1 MAWAVV
7 VRAASRSW
15 GSSRRPLLELEPGH
29 DGEQVGVAAAL
40 AVAVGRALDVA
51 GAGLDRD
58 QRVGHRAGRVVVEVD
73 PDPDPGR
80 QGGADLADDPGH
92 AGRQAAAVGVAEDHG
107 VGPGGGGRLDH
118 GQGVGR
124 VGGVAVE
131 EVLGVEGGP
140 AAGRHQ
146 VGDRVADHGQ
156 VLVQGGPQ
164 GLVHVQ
170 VPGLADQGDDRGLAV
185 QEGVQVGVVV
195 DPAAGPAGGPER
207 GQGGVAPG
215 QLGGAGEVL
224 GVLGVG
230 AGPAALDDVDA
241 EVVEQ
246 AGHPQLVGHG
256 ELEADL
262 LGAVAQGGVVGLY
275 VVLAGHAGQRGNSWL
290 GARRP
295 VRPSRGSARRGPW
308 WPP

>member
-1 MAWAVV
+1 MVGREVGQLGDGVGGGGEGGQPVLGQQLEA
-7 VRAASRSW
+7 
-15 GSSRRPLLELEPGH
+15 PLELEAGD

-51 GAGLDRD
+51 GAGLHRD
-58 QRVGHRAGRVVVEVD
+58 QRVGHRAGRVVVEMD

-80 QGGADLADDPGH
+80 QGRGDLADDPGD
-92 AGRQAAAVGVAEDHG
+92 AGRQAAAVGVAEHDG
-107 VGPGGGGRLDH
+107 VGPGGGGRLDD
-118 GQGVGR
+118 GQGVRR

-140 AAGRHQ
+140 PSRRHQ
-146 VGDRVADHGQ
+146 VGDGVADHGQ
-156 VLVQGGPQ
+156 VLVKGGPQ
-164 GLVHVQ
+164 GLGDVQ
-170 VPGLADQGDDRGLAV
+170 VPGLADQGDDRGL
-185 QEGVQVGVVV
+185 GVQQRVEVGVVV
-195 DPAAGPAGGPER
+195 DPTAGPAGGPEG

-215 QLGGAGEVL
+215 QFGGPGEVL

-230 AGPAALDDVDA
+230 PGPAALDDVDA

-262 LGAVAQGGVVGLY
+262 LRPVAQGGVVGLY
-275 VVLAGHAGQRGNSWL
+275 VLVLGHAGQRGDS
-290 GARRP
+290 
-295 VRPSRGSARRGPW
+295 
-308 WPP
+308 